1 MNELSFEE
9 IIDSMTFETIC
20 KVELYLYEKFGL
32 KRNRSLYKKR
42 QSIVNFADEMSD
54 EDYDKLNAFVDGLL
68 ERGIL

>member
-9 IIDSMTFETIC
+9 IIDAMTFEVIC

-42 QSIVNFADEMSD
+42 RSIVDFAEKMND
-54 EDYDKLNAFVDGLL
+54 EDYDKLNAFVDGLM
-68 ERGIL
+68 ERSIL